1 MGSIADE
8 RSSLERVRAFDL
20 AALAE
25 VYDTFSPAVYR
36 CAMQLLGEATLVEEC
51 LTDAFGRL
59 LDALE
64 AGGGLTDYSKAYVIA
79 HNWIT
84 DYYRHA
90 RYSNVSLD
98 ADPVGA
104 VKALQH
110 RAPAALRRVMV
121 HVIMDEGVKSP

>member
-1 MGSIADE
+1 M
-8 RSSLERVRAFDL
+8 
-20 AALAE
+20 
-25 VYDTFSPAVYR
+25 
-36 CAMQLLGEATLVEEC
+36 
-51 LTDAFGRL
+51 
-59 LDALE
+59 LDILE
-64 AGGGLTDYSKAYVIA
+64 ASGGPADYLKAYVIA

-121 HVIMDEGVKSP
+121 HVIMDEGVKLP

>member
-1 MGSIADE
+1 
-8 RSSLERVRAFDL
+8 V
-20 AALAE
+20 
-25 VYDTFSPAVYR
+25 
-36 CAMQLLGEATLVEEC
+36 
-51 LTDAFGRL
+51 TDAFGRL
-59 LDALE
+59 LDILE
-64 AGGGLTDYSKAYVIA
+64 ASGGLTDYSKAYVYHIA

-121 HVIMDEGVKSP
+121 HVIMDEGVKWP